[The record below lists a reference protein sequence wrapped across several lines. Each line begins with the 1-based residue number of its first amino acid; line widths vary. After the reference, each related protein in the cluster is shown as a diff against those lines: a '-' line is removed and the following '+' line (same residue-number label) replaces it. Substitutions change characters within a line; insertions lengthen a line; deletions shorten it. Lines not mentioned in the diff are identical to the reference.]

1 MVLFDVTSLFTNV
14 PLDKN
19 IEISLK
25 KVYEKKEITTTATTI
40 TKREMNKPL
49 YLCTKNILFSFNNET
64 HMQNDGV
71 NKVNKSIS
79 KW

>member
-79 KW
+79 K